1 MPNPALSAAL
11 QEAFALAP
19 SARVVLD
26 TIEVRQAD
34 VQPPVYLVRAAR
46 EIQARLETGE
56 TPTFQPVG
64 FRLTLPA
71 ENTEGVRVLTVTFDN
86 VGRELLE
93 FVRTAKESPVPV
105 EMVYRPYLSDD
116 LFTPQM
122 NPPLQM
128 YLRDIQITP
137 KTLTGRATFM
147 DLMNLRFPNELYTR
161 DRFPFLQ

>member
-19 SARVVLD
+19 SSRVVLD
-26 TIEVRQAD
+26 TIEVRQTG

-71 ENTEGVRVLTVTFDN
+71 ESTEGVRVLTVSFDN

-93 FVRTAKESPVPV
+93 FIRTAKESPVPV

-116 LFTPQM
+116 LFTPQL
-122 NPPLQM
+122 NPPLRM

-137 KTLTGRATFM
+137 TTLTGRATFM